1 MSFRETQ
8 TFSLDNTQYPISKS
22 IGCFFQGVC
31 RSWLLLLSSAT
42 SLLQA
47 TKTSPLSY
55 CNSILIGFP
64 DSTLTP
70 LTPVLSTSS
79 RIIILKQAAYIILLL
94 SDFQRLPDLLQWR
107 PVPLLVYLPCAFWP
121 PLLSLNSSPRM
132 LLLSHFIPATLC
144 SNIHEFPAFRSLSLE
159 CFPQMSTLFFFFF
172 SSPKFLT
179 KCHLLSETF
188 LISI

>member
-1 MSFRETQ
+1 M
-8 TFSLDNTQYPISKS
+8 FSLDNTQYPISKS

-31 RSWLLLLSSAT
+31 RSWPLLLSSAT

-79 RIIILKQAAYIILLL
+79 RIIILKQASYIIPLL
-94 SDFQRLPDLLQWR
+94 SNFQRLPDLLQWR

-132 LLLSHFIPATLC
+132 LLLSHFIPATLY
-144 SNIHEFPAFRSLSLE
+144 SNIHEFPAFRPLQLQ
-159 CFPQMSTLFFFFF
+159 FPQPRKLPSNVYFVFFFF
-172 SSPKFLT
+172 S
-179 KCHLLSETF
+179 LLLNF
-188 LISI
+188 